1 MTTKTAIF
9 TPEIKERFRTIPSQV
24 QYIPV
29 GMNLNDYKIVGYLNG
44 ERLDKCA
51 TLTIEQFGTIQHV
64 TASQNA
70 INGKKF
76 EHFICHN
83 PANNKFTILVMQ
95 KK

>member
-1 MTTKTAIF
+1 MKKITF
-9 TPEIKERFRTIPSQV
+9 TEPKQERFRTISEAVHYLPT
-24 QYIPV
+24 

-83 PANNKFTILVMQ
+83 PTNDKFTILVMR

>member
-1 MTTKTAIF
+1 MKKVFETE
-9 TPEIKERFRTIPSQV
+9 PVKERFRIIPKSFH
-24 QYIPV
+24 YIPNE
-29 GMNLNDYKIVGYLNG
+29 MNLKDFEIVGYLNG

-51 TLTIEQFGTIQHV
+51 TLTLEQFGTIQHV
-64 TASQNA
+64 TSSQNA

-83 PANNKFTILVMQ
+83 PVNNRFTILVMR